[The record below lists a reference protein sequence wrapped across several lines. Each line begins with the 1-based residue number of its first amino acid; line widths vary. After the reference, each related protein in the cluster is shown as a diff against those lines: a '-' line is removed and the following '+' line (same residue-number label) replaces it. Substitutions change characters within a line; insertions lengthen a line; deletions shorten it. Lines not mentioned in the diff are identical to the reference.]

1 MARMKIDEIQFLIIG
16 AAKSATTWLQH
27 SLQQNPAVYMPNPE
41 LHYFSRHYDNG
52 DAWYLQQ
59 FVPEK
64 NHIHIGEKSNSY
76 LDTADSASRIHRSM
90 PDVKLIAQLRNPIE
104 RAYSDYCMLYLRGEV
119 GRDIE
124 QHLDPRHAHGK
135 RFLNGGLYEQQL
147 RTYLELFPSNQLLI
161 LFFEDMKVNAQSQLD
176 LVHDFLQLDS
186 GMPLKPADK
195 NIRDKTQRFIGP
207 ELRKYLNPLKSV
219 AAPLRKYPGFKYV
232 RSFFARELNYV
243 PLSND
248 IRNRLID
255 YYAPE
260 VEKLEKIVGR
270 DLTVWLREK
279 SKGQP

>member
-1 MARMKIDEIQFLIIG
+1 MKMNEIQFLIIG

-27 SLQQNPAVYMPNPE
+27 SLQQSPAVYMPDPE
-41 LHYFSRHYDNG
+41 LHYFSRHHDHG
-52 DAWYLQQ
+52 EAWYLQQ
-59 FVPEK
+59 FAPGK
-64 NHIHIGEKSNSY
+64 DHIHIGEKSNSY
-76 LDTADSASRIHRSM
+76 LDTAHSAQRIHKAM
-90 PDVKLIAQLRNPIE
+90 PDVRLIAQLRNPIE

-124 QHLDPRHAHGK
+124 QHLDPRLAQGN

-147 RTYLELFPSNQLLI
+147 RTYLELFPSNQLLVM
-161 LFFEDMKVNAQSQLD
+161 FFEDVKIDAQSQLD
-176 LVHDFLQLDS
+176 LVHGFLQLKSDVT
-186 GMPLKPADK
+186 LKPADK

-207 ELRKYLNPLKSV
+207 ELRRYLNPLKSV
-219 AAPLRKYPGFKYV
+219 VAPFRKSPSFNYV
-232 RSFFARELNYV
+232 RSFFARELNYA

-270 DLTVWLREK
+270 DLTVWLRGNEK
-279 SKGQP
+279 GARKS